1 MMVKLIIL
9 NVCPQGPRNEGG
21 SNGTSISLTGSQPSK
36 LTHPIQF
43 MKKTFVILSAAI
55 LSLSFSS
62 CASAKK
68 EACSS
73 CSSCSTPAA
82 PALDKKGAT
91 SALKKAA
98 ATTPQGQAAN
108 AAMKA
113 AN

>member
-36 LTHPIQF
+36 LTHPIQS